1 MTTSPSGR
9 VPARLRIGEHLG
21 QDELDAGWWPQS
33 RHLAVEVADL
43 VDHLPSDFARIVRV
57 GVSPTDWDEHPRVL
71 STAHGP
77 LSVFTHGE
85 GHMIHLV
92 TSNRTT
98 LYILVVPPGLSADH
112 GETALLAA
120 ATSGNSQRVASLL
133 DAVADRPDVDPADLW
148 SDVGGSWW
156 APDPQPPSYQG
167 RE

>member
-9 VPARLRIGEHLG
+9 VPTRLRIGEHLG
-21 QDELDAGWWPQS
+21 EDELDAGWWPQS
-33 RHLAVEVADL
+33 RHLATEVADL
-43 VDHLPSDFARIVRV
+43 VEHLPRDFARIVRV
-57 GVSPTDWDEHPRVL
+57 GVYSADWDEHPRLL
-71 STAHGP
+71 STAPGS

-85 GHMIHLV
+85 SHMIHLV
-92 TSNRTT
+92 TSDGTT

-148 SDVGGSWW
+148 CDGEVSWW
-156 APDPQPPSYQG
+156 APDPQPPSYQDQG
-167 RE
+167 